1 MTRSNL
7 DIRSATLPGGSHL
20 LINTDHRLPIC
31 TVMVW
36 FEVGSRTEKNGQSG
50 ISHYLEHCYS
60 MGTHRFKPREN
71 SWIIQRL
78 GGTKNAFTSHDYTAY
93 YSQVPLSA
101 MEMVIDME
109 ADRFYNLAL
118 PENMVTSEK
127 EVIKEEKRLR
137 YEDAPMGKLYEH
149 VLDLAYE
156 NHPYKNLVIGSWDDL
171 DHIGR
176 DDLMAYY
183 RQQYVSNK
191 MTLVI
196 SGDGDPDAW
205 QVLAE
210 RYFGTPKEGS
220 SLSTEVRL
228 TEPARSLARRRVVNK
243 EVALSAI
250 HIAFSAVHVDH
261 PDFAALSFL
270 SGVLA
275 TGKSSRLYR
284 HLVYDPQKATSV
296 SCSMDEKKED
306 GLFHV
311 TAQARPEIAIEELEQ
326 ALWDELNKL
335 KTELITLREW
345 ERMRNIIR
353 SEWAQSL
360 ETTLGR
366 AQWIGRYKTIS
377 GRYHNGQLDALE
389 NDFMRV
395 SPEDIRRVAQSYLI
409 PEKSNTVILK
419 P

>member
-7 DIRSATLPGGSHL
+7 DIRRATLPGGSRL
-20 LINTDHRLPIC
+20 LINADHRLPIC

-60 MGTHRFKPREN
+60 MGTNRFKPREN

-93 YSQVPLSA
+93 YSQVPFSA

-171 DHIGR
+171 DRIGR

-205 QVLAE
+205 QVMAE
-210 RYFGTPKEGS
+210 RYFG
-220 SLSTEVRL
+220 
-228 TEPARSLARRRVVNK
+228 
-243 EVALSAI
+243 
-250 HIAFSAVHVDH
+250 
-261 PDFAALSFL
+261 
-270 SGVLA
+270 
-275 TGKSSRLYR
+275 
-284 HLVYDPQKATSV
+284 
-296 SCSMDEKKED
+296 
-306 GLFHV
+306 
-311 TAQARPEIAIEELEQ
+311 
-326 ALWDELNKL
+326 
-335 KTELITLREW
+335 
-345 ERMRNIIR
+345 
-353 SEWAQSL
+353 
-360 ETTLGR
+360 
-366 AQWIGRYKTIS
+366 
-377 GRYHNGQLDALE
+377 
-389 NDFMRV
+389 
-395 SPEDIRRVAQSYLI
+395 
-409 PEKSNTVILK
+409 
-419 P
+419 